1 MFILAKTRAIASV
14 FPNAIL
20 KLKIPRICL
29 KSKVAFDIF
38 DKLDAILQRR
48 RGNIS
53 TLVRRRNTEHLFCT
67 RGNSRQMLGKKREI
81 FCFRRRSAKVPTALQ
96 QELGIPLRRK
106 LHRVRLWQIY
116 NLSSKADATFIKLRK

>member
-1 MFILAKTRAIASV
+1 MFILAKTRAIACSERD
-14 FPNAIL
+14 F
-20 KLKIPRICL
+20 KIENPSHL
-29 KSKVAFDIF
+29 SQVESAFNIF

-96 QELGIPLRRK
+96 QELRIPLRRK
-106 LHRVRLWQIY
+106 LHRVRL
-116 NLSSKADATFIKLRK
+116 